1 MNYIDI
7 PINIYSCPIVILRQ
21 KINQK
26 IYPYQTKA
34 PPGFSEI
41 QKFPRKVAEKQSQ
54 KGDFILMACGIS
66 SFTTCGGIFEL
77 LAHPPKGLKR

>member
-1 MNYIDI
+1 MNYMDV
-7 PINIYSCPIVILRQ
+7 PINIYGCPIVILRQ

-54 KGDFILMACGIS
+54 KGDFFPIACAS
-66 SFTTCGGIFEL
+66 PSVTTC
-77 LAHPPKGLKR
+77 

>member
-1 MNYIDI
+1 MNYMDL

-34 PPGFSEI
+34 SPGFSEI

-54 KGDFILMACGIS
+54 KGDFFPMTCGIS
-66 SFTTCGGIFEL
+66 SLAICRGIL
-77 LAHPPKGLKR
+77 YR